1 MGQNII
7 STKTSF
13 FQEKTSMS
21 QLKPLINTAIA
32 AGLLFQIQGAAQAH
46 GNNPHGGH
54 GAAAQHGSM
63 MQAEQRTWGIVGD
76 PKKVD
81 RTIRIKMTDDMKFTP
96 NVISIKKNETIRFEI
111 QNAGKVMH
119 EMVIGTKQEL
129 DQHAAMMKKYPN
141 MEHDEAYM
149 AHVGPAKS
157 GSIVWRFNKEG
168 DFDFACLIAGHYDA
182 GMVGK
187 IQVRP

>member
-1 MGQNII
+1 MFK
-7 STKTSF
+7 S
-13 FQEKTSMS
+13 
-21 QLKPLINTAIA
+21 KPLISTAMA
-32 AGLLFQIQGAAQAH
+32 LGLLFQFQGVAQAH
-46 GNNPHGGH
+46 GNNQHGGH
-54 GAAAQHGSM
+54 GSTAQHRSM
-63 MQAEQRTWGIVGD
+63 MQAEQKPWGIAGD

-81 RTIRIKMTDDMKFTP
+81 RVIRIKMTDDMKFTP
-96 NVISIKKNETIRFEI
+96 NVISIKTNETIRFEI

-129 DQHAAMMKKYPN
+129 DQHAAMMKKHPN

-149 AHVGPAKS
+149 AHVAPAKS
-157 GSIVWRFNKEG
+157 GSIVWRFNQEG

-187 IQVRP
+187 IRVRP